1 MTDTSNDEEL
11 YTSSNYPQAYTYE
24 DPMGNDAM
32 QDQAYAQQ
40 QEAEDAAEDEQ
51 FLGYSE
57 SKPKEGL
64 YALFDKVL
72 NLPKSTKVGNVDK
85 HELGDLGISIR
96 ESLRVALIGRTFG
109 HPIFAD
115 FFANQSNIITDTSMA
130 KRGWLAELFVTSKK
144 FTEKAASSYA
154 LPASTAPPTADSSK
168 KVAGFFS
175 GKK

>member
-1 MTDTSNDEEL
+1 MSEDIRKMIDKVKSFKQFVNEDLQNNENEFEL
-11 YTSSNYPQAYTYE
+11 KYE
-24 DPMGNDAM
+24 KWKFG
-32 QDQAYAQQ
+32 
-40 QEAEDAAEDEQ
+40 
-51 FLGYSE
+51 GYSE
-57 SKPKEGL
+57 GHFSWNL
-64 YALFDKVL
+64 YKSGKLVCAISNDNND
-72 NLPKSTKVGNVDK
+72 NLPITTSKSTKVGNVDK

-154 LPASTAPPTADSSK
+154 LPASNTPPTADSSK